1 MWMRGQ
7 EEDRDPPPAT
17 PTEWARA
24 WRGRPGGVLSCAWP
38 FAWGGSAGSRL
49 GTPWARPGA
58 QASAGKGR
66 RPTEC
71 FDLSD
76 WSPLTMRIG
85 RERGGGLYDSRDANY
100 TQATSVNRPDFV
112 FKGIS
117 RTLDPALLNMLG

>member
-1 MWMRGQ
+1 MTLPLRPPRNGPERGGAAQ
-7 EEDRDPPPAT
+7 AESSA
-17 PTEWARA
+17 ARGPS
-24 WRGRPGGVLSCAWP
+24 RGEGAVG
-38 FAWGGSAGSRL
+38 AGSRL

-66 RPTEC
+66 RPTKC

-100 TQATSVNRPDFV
+100 TRATSVNRPDFV

-117 RTLDPALLNMLG
+117 RTLDPASLNMPG